1 MAKTQLQFQWQIKTK
16 TSKQTT
22 SQMFNG
28 FPNDIEKLLHNAV
41 ENKEI
46 PGDSVRWLCKLHA
59 ALIMLTYC
67 VHAGTSTMLMFRR

>member
-1 MAKTQLQFQWQIKTK
+1 MAKTQLQFQWQIKSK

-28 FPNDIEKLLHNAV
+28 FPNDIQKRFHNAV

-46 PGDSVRWLCKLHA
+46 PGVSVR
-59 ALIMLTYC
+59 
-67 VHAGTSTMLMFRR
+67 